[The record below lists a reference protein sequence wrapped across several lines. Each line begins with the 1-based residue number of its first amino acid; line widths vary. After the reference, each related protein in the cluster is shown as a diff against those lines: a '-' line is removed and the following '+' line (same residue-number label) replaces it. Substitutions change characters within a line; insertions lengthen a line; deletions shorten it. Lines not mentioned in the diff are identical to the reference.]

1 VIKIVVGVLLLLL
14 ALKQFRSRPRD
25 GVEPSLPKWMSAID
39 SMTAGRSLVLGFV
52 LSALNPKN
60 LLMGIAAGLAI
71 GSGGLSVGE
80 GVVVIAVFTIIAAST
95 VAIPV
100 IGYLAASARLA
111 GPLEALRTWLVHNN
125 ATVMAILLLVIGVV
139 VIGKGI
145 ASF

>member
-1 VIKIVVGVLLLLL
+1 
-14 ALKQFRSRPRD
+14 
-25 GVEPSLPKWMSAID
+25 MSAID

-71 GSGGLSVGE
+71 GSGRLSVGE
-80 GVVVIAVFTIIAAST
+80 DVVVIAVFTIIAAST

-145 ASF
+145 ASL